1 MAKRERGK
9 TGTEKERGAKRK
21 GRKRRQLKKERL
33 QQLGQGKCL
42 CKPKSS
48 LSKTTAYRFSQT
60 AVFWFHFPVPIWQF
74 DAVSQC
80 QMSTLHDLI
89 QPFSLT
95 PPLPSSSQPSKPA
108 YLGER
113 REGEKEWWCVEGGGE
128 RRERRV
134 WLKKRRRNG
143 GLRGGTR
150 RDPHTSCHAERTPT
164 RHPPPATWP
173 ATPQDQLSSAHAPP
187 PARPRPSAR
196 ASNLTWHVAP
206 PTTRKSS
213 DGIAKELTARE
224 FPARLKERRSLER
237 DRNPRKNPRK
247 NEVKSPTNRPRNL
260 AQHSLPS
267 NRTLPPPP
275 SPSLLLHKLTT
286 RCRPPRRTSTRSS
299 T

>member
-9 TGTEKERGAKRK
+9 TGKEKERGAKRK

-164 RHPPPATWP
+164 RHPPRG
-173 ATPQDQLSSAHAPP
+173 PQHRRISSAQ
-187 PARPRPSAR
+187 RTPRPLHALGPRREHPTSR
-196 ASNLTWHVAP
+196 GTWHP
-206 PTTRKSS
+206 
-213 DGIAKELTARE
+213 
-224 FPARLKERRSLER
+224 RLPVKAATESRR
-237 DRNPRKNPRK
+237 N
-247 NEVKSPTNRPRNL
+247 
-260 AQHSLPS
+260 
-267 NRTLPPPP
+267 
-275 SPSLLLHKLTT
+275 
-286 RCRPPRRTSTRSS
+286 
-299 T
+299 